1 MPLHADGPVSRLI
14 ERHLT
19 PDLPAARFVANV
31 TLVSIAG
38 LVPTLALYVWLT
50 PGFAAHLRGSE
61 GALGAFLRQV
71 ATNGLPVVI
80 ALNYVSFTL
89 LARLK
94 AGTTTLQ
101 GIVAADLT
109 ARIGLFV
116 ALHAAIYAGSAVL
129 FGSFGGDPARG
140 LAVVAPT
147 LVAAAGFGNLSGVYL
162 YAGLVGALP
171 LHMALAE
178 SAARRAGRETP
189 TRGANL
195 LLAIAIFGAQ
205 ALALTLTARL
215 LAALQTA

>member
-1 MPLHADGPVSRLI
+1 MPLHANGPLSRLV

-19 PDLPAARFVANV
+19 PELPAARFVANV
-31 TLVSIAG
+31 ALVSIAG
-38 LVPTLALYVWLT
+38 LVPALALYVSLT

-89 LARLK
+89 LARVR
-94 AGTTTLQ
+94 AETTGLG
-101 GIVAADLT
+101 GIVALDFA
-109 ARIGLFV
+109 ARTGLFV

-171 LHMALAE
+171 LHMALTE
-178 SAARRAGRETP
+178 SAARRAGRGPP
-189 TRGANL
+189 TRAASL

>member
-19 PDLPAARFVANV
+19 PDLPAMRFVANV

-38 LVPTLALYVWLT
+38 LVPALALYVWLT
-50 PGFAAHLRGSE
+50 PGFFAHLRDSE

-178 SAARRAGRETP
+178 SAARRAGREPP
-189 TRGANL
+189 TRGASL